1 MDKSRFRKVVARTI
15 AAVLT
20 AGVLM
25 VPVFGIQSP
34 AAGYTSGH
42 AVYDADSG
50 PSGGPPWT

>member
-1 MDKSRFRKVVARTI
+1 MGKSRFRKVVARAF

-25 VPVFGIQSP
+25 VPVFNIQSP
-34 AAGYTSGH
+34 VAGYTSTH
-42 AVYDADSG
+42 TAYAADGG